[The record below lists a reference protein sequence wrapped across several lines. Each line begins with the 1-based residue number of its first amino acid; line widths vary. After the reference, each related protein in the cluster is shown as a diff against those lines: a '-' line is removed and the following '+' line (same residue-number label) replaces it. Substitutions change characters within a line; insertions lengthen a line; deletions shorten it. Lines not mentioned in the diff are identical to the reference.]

1 MLGEWILTAWVKISS
16 QSIVA
21 GFKKWCIA
29 NALDGTEDNVL
40 WQDVEDE
47 NHERDSE
54 EEKEDN
60 GEEQSENENFQ

>member
-1 MLGEWILTAWVKISS
+1 MLGEWVLTASVKISS

-29 NALDGTEDNVL
+29 NALNGTEDNVL

-47 NHERDSE
+47 
-54 EEKEDN
+54 
-60 GEEQSENENFQ
+60 